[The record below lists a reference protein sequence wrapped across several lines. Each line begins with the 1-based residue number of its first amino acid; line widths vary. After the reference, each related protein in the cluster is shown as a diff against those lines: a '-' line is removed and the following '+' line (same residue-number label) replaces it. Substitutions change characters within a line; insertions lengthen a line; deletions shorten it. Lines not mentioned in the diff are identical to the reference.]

1 METKDIVTVVALILG
16 PVIAVLITFW
26 YQRRRQK
33 YDAKEKLFL
42 GLMAQRRINPPTFE
56 WANALNV
63 IDVVFADNRD
73 VVDKWHELYN
83 IVNQPQMNMAQWG
96 HTYIELLSEMAKALG
111 YRRLQQT
118 DIDRFYA
125 PQAHGTQAALTQ
137 EMQTELLRVLK
148 STQTLRIEERK

>member
-1 METKDIVTVVALILG
+1 MMETKDIATVTALILG

-63 IDVVFADNRD
+63 IDVVFADNRA
-73 VVDKWHELYN
+73 VVEKWHDLYK
-83 IVNQPQMNMAQWG
+83 IVDQPQINWSQWG
-96 HTYIELLSEMAKALG
+96 HTYIELLSEMAKVLG

-125 PQAHGTQAALTQ
+125 PQAHGT
-137 EMQTELLRVLK
+137 
-148 STQTLRIEERK
+148 